1 VIGGTVVWRTLGAS
15 LLCMGVVVG
24 CSAPAGSTS
33 PSTPG
38 PSTPAAISAVPSA
51 SSASTPLVTRI
62 PTPATSPSARPTGSA
77 DATPRV
83 VDLAAILHIVAA
95 DRFAVFGAEPI
106 HLEHVWSPRD
116 LGLGG
121 TCGPSS
127 VPWLECLGVP
137 DWLIQPAS
145 DDAGYAGVR
154 LEILYQPGLSERLR
168 PGEGPV
174 NVIGHFVDPA
184 SESCLPENRA
194 ACRDRFVVTA
204 IEKA

>member
-1 VIGGTVVWRTLGAS
+1 MIGGAVVWRALGAS
-15 LLCMGVVVG
+15 LLCIGLVVG
-24 CSAPAGSTS
+24 CSASTGSTY

-38 PSTPAAISAVPSA
+38 PSTRAAISAV
-51 SSASTPLVTRI
+51 PLVTRI
-62 PTPATSPSARPTGSA
+62 PTPATSPNVRPTGSA

-83 VDLAAILHIVAA
+83 VDLAAILHIVGA
-95 DRFAVFGAEPI
+95 DRLVVFGAEPI
-106 HLEHVWSPRD
+106 RLEHVWSPRD

-154 LEILYQPGLSERLR
+154 LEILYQPGVSERLL

-174 NVIGHFVDPA
+174 NVIGHFGDPA
-184 SESCLPENRA
+184 SERCLPANRA